1 MRKVFALS
9 AAVLGLA
16 SCQTDPDTTV
26 VEGGDEVNFELS
38 VDVTELTTRAG
49 DSATAPQAGRNSAY
63 GAIDYLQGSATGDD
77 CIDWSDV
84 DLRYSLEVYD
94 VDPTGTY
101 GDDYAP
107 VKDRQVVIVDEYQ
120 PVSFDLR
127 LVPNRNYHFVVFAD
141 FVAQGATNNASLE
154 VQQPLGLRHTI
165 GATLKDITIKDD
177 GINDEAA
184 DAYFATKDITISN
197 PMAHSMVLTRPYAKM
212 RVVTTDLATLNLN
225 VEPGKVVVE
234 YDGYHPNA
242 FNALTGAV
250 SGSYNT
256 KSYEYTYPASACKV
270 IDATHTGLSTYLYNE
285 GYDSYT
291 SYGTV
296 SADGVERH
304 THMTLF
310 TDYMLANNEQTPV
323 GLTLS
328 VYDKGG
334 NLIKETDLNTDI
346 PVQRNHLT
354 TIVGNMLT
362 MATQIDVTIND
373 NFANANDLTDEPYYV
388 QVWDGK
394 SVSEPTLD
402 ATTQTYSITK
412 PSELAWLATADAN
425 TLAGKSIVLTQ
436 DLDLN
441 NEYWTPIGTSDNL
454 FSGTLDG
461 NGKTIYN
468 LATGGDNAAL
478 IAYADQGATIK
489 NLTLENVDISS
500 TKYAAGVVCNGET
513 GVTIDNV
520 KVSGTISA
528 TSYAAGICHNADG
541 VTITNCQNDATV
553 TANRAAG
560 IASWL
565 TGTNTVINNV
575 VNNGDI
581 TATWG
586 AAGIVNRLEGKISNA
601 ANNGDISST
610 NAEPASGVVCILVG
624 NCSLEYCYN
633 YGDVTS
639 HKDDPNAS
647 AAGILGQTP
656 GATATLAYCANYG
669 TITAEQCYAA
679 GIAYSLYGTIN
690 ASYCYNKGA
699 ISGADG
705 AGGIAPKAQYGSGDT
720 ANYCLNAGSV
730 TSSNGLVYQ
739 ASNNNVSC
747 FYYNGAGELLNVSD
761 NSLANTNDALNVL
774 DGGTDANF
782 FTLDNG
788 TITVIE

>member
-26 VEGGDEVNFELS
+26 VVGSDEVNFQLA
-38 VDVTELTTRAG
+38 VDVTELSTRAG
-49 DSATAPQAGRNSAY
+49 DSASAPQAGRNSAY

-94 VDPTGTY
+94 VDPTGAY

-107 VKDRQVVIVDEYQ
+107 VKDRQVIIVDEYQ

-127 LVPNRNYHFVVFAD
+127 LVPNRDYHFVVFAD
-141 FVAQGATNNASLE
+141 FVAQGATNNAALD
-154 VQQPLGLRHTI
+154 VQQTLGLRHNI

-197 PMAHSMVLTRPYAKM
+197 PMSHSMVLTRPYAKM

-225 VEPGKVVVE
+225 VDPGKVAVE
-234 YDGYHPNA
+234 YNAYHPNA

-250 SGSYNT
+250 SGTYNL
-256 KSYEYTYPASACKV
+256 KSYEYTYPTSVSKV

-285 GYDSYT
+285 GYDNYT
-291 SYGTV
+291 PYGDV
-296 SADGVERH
+296 SADGVKRH

-310 TDYMLANNEQTPV
+310 TDYMLASNEQTPV

-328 VYDKGG
+328 VYDKSG
-334 NLIKETDLNTDI
+334 NLIKKTELNTDI
-346 PVQRNHLT
+346 PVQRNYLT
-354 TIVGNMLT
+354 TIIGNMLT
-362 MATQIDVTIND
+362 MATQIDVTIDD
-373 NFANANDLTDEPYYV
+373 NFANANNLTDQPYYV

-394 SVSEPTLD
+394 SVSEPSLD
-402 ATTQTYSITK
+402 ATTQTYTITK
-412 PSELAWLATADAN
+412 PSEFAWLATADAN
-425 TLAGKSIVLTQ
+425 TLAGKNIVLAE
-436 DLDLN
+436 DIDLN

-489 NLTLENVDISS
+489 NLTLENVTIDS

-520 KVSGTISA
+520 TVSGTINA

-565 TGTNTVINNV
+565 TGANTVVDNV

-581 TATWG
+581 TGNWG
-586 AAGIVNRLEGKISNA
+586 AAGIVNRLEGQISNA
-601 ANNGDISST
+601 ANNGNISST
-610 NAEPASGVVCILVG
+610 SAEPASGVVCILLG
-624 NCSLEYCYN
+624 ACNFEYCYN

-639 HKDDPNAS
+639 HNDNPNAS

-656 GATATLAYCANYG
+656 GASATLAYCANYG

-705 AGGIAPKAQYGSGDT
+705 AGGIAPKAQYGSGDK
-720 ANYCLNAGSV
+720 ANYCLNAGV
-730 TSSNGLVYQ
+730 ITSSHGTAYQ

-782 FTLDNG
+782 FELDNG